1 MKKREVSS
9 WMRVHKAQ
17 PTLPKAPGA
26 SGRPRLK
33 QRPQAGECRGAGLER
48 ENRGSS

>member
-9 WMRVHKAQ
+9 WMRVCKPQ

-26 SGRPRLK
+26 SGPPHLK
-33 QRPQAGECRGAGLER
+33 QWLQAGECRGYGLER
-48 ENRGSS
+48 ENTGFC